1 MKRHVEFFKPLL
13 CLFATIICFSQC
25 GNEASQGLS
34 YGSKFMRLTSD
45 YTEIAIDS
53 AKVPGY
59 WAGQVG
65 DGERFF
71 LYSLDRSFKKGDVIT
86 VDGAFGTAAAAV
98 FDDATR
104 VYQREQPTN
113 VFVVWKAAMRG
124 PGNHTPPPSRGVRG
138 K

>member
-1 MKRHVEFFKPLL
+1 MRAPPGILKGLTCIF
-13 CLFATIICFSQC
+13 LFTFCFSQC
-25 GNEASQGLS
+25 SKESGQGLS
-34 YGSKFMRLTSD
+34 FGSKFMRLTSD
-45 YTEIAIDS
+45 NTEIVIDS

-65 DGERFF
+65 DGEKFF
-71 LYSLDRSFKKGDVIT
+71 LYSLDRSFKKGDVLT

-104 VYQREQPTN
+104 VYQSEQVTN
-113 VFVVWKAAMRG
+113 IFVVWKAARRG
-124 PGNHTPPPSRGVRG
+124 SEKDGQPPSRGVRG

>member
-1 MKRHVEFFKPLL
+1 
-13 CLFATIICFSQC
+13 
-25 GNEASQGLS
+25 
-34 YGSKFMRLTSD
+34 MRLTSD
-45 YTEIAIDS
+45 NTEIVIDS

-65 DGERFF
+65 DGEKFF
-71 LYSLDRSFKKGDVIT
+71 LYSLDRSFKKGDVLT

-104 VYQREQPTN
+104 VYQSEQVTN
-113 VFVVWKAAMRG
+113 IFVVWKAARRG
-124 PGNHTPPPSRGVRG
+124 SEKDGQPLFRGVRG

>member
-1 MKRHVEFFKPLL
+1 MKTTLETIKPLAY
-13 CLFATIICFSQC
+13 LFFLAFCFSQC
-25 GNEASQGLS
+25 TDEPGKSLS

-45 YTEIAIDS
+45 YTEIVIDS

-59 WAGQVG
+59 WSGQVG

-71 LYSLDRSFKKGDVIT
+71 LYSLDRSYKKGDVLT
-86 VDGAFGTAAAAV
+86 VDGAFGTATAAV

-104 VYQREQPTN
+104 VYQSEQPTN

-124 PGNHTPPPSRGVRG
+124 PGNHTPPPSRKVRG

>member
-1 MKRHVEFFKPLL
+1 MSTRLEILKPLA
-13 CLFATIICFSQC
+13 CLVVLTFCIARC
-25 GNEASQGLS
+25 GKEQGEGLS
-34 YGSKFMRLTSD
+34 YGSKSMRLTSD
-45 YTEIAIDS
+45 YTEIAIDA

-71 LYSLDRSFKKGDVIT
+71 LYALDRSFKKGDVLA

-104 VYQREQPTN
+104 VYQSEQPTN
-113 VFVVWKAAMRG
+113 VFVVWKAAAQRHG
-124 PGNHTPPPSRGVRG
+124 KDEPTPSRRARG
-138 K
+138 Q

>member
-1 MKRHVEFFKPLL
+1 MRTTPGIIKPLA
-13 CLFATIICFSQC
+13 CLFVLTFCFARC
-25 GNEASQGLS
+25 GKEQGQGLS

-71 LYSLDRSFKKGDVIT
+71 LYSLARSFKKGDVLT
-86 VDGAFGTAAAAV
+86 VDGAFGTATAAV

-104 VYQREQPTN
+104 VYQSEQPTN
-113 VFVVWKAAMRG
+113 IFVVWKAAARG
-124 PGNHTPPPSRGVRG
+124 SGKGGPPPSREVRA

>member
-1 MKRHVEFFKPLL
+1 MRTRPGILKPLA
-13 CLFATIICFSQC
+13 CLFVLTFCFCQC
-25 GNEASQGLS
+25 GNESSLGLS

-45 YTEIAIDS
+45 YAEIVVDS

-71 LYSLDRSFKKGDVIT
+71 LYSLDRSYKKGDVLT
-86 VDGAFGTAAAAV
+86 VDGAFGTATAAV

-104 VYQREQPTN
+104 VYQSEQETN
-113 VFVVWKAAMRG
+113 IFVVWKAAMRG
-124 PGNHTPPPSRGVRG
+124 SENNGQPPSRKVRG